1 MNVSSNLIPSL
12 GEKVIHNAV
21 LGYEIKKGIQRAIKQ
36 REMRFY
42 SITKRA
48 SIASLEDAYKSYSR
62 YLEKNK

>member
-1 MNVSSNLIPSL
+1 VNVSSNLIPSL

-48 SIASLEDAYKSYSR
+48 VMTVIENVYQSYGK
-62 YLEKNK
+62 YLEENK